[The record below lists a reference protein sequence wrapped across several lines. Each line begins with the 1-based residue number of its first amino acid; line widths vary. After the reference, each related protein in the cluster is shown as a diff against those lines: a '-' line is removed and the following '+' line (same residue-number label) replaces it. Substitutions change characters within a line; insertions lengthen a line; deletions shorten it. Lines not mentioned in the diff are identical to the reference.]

1 MRAQPSLLRGAPSAG
16 VSAGALWHLH
26 FTIFLSFLELL
37 FPISRLS
44 TERNLAYNL
53 NAACIDLQL
62 NRAETE
68 GERGGGRERGRERE
82 SVLCEYEVADG
93 HKSSSG
99 NSGGDGREGG
109 EGVNSELC

>member
-1 MRAQPSLLRGAPSAG
+1 M
-16 VSAGALWHLH
+16 
-26 FTIFLSFLELL
+26 
-37 FPISRLS
+37 
-44 TERNLAYNL
+44 NLAYNL

-68 GERGGGRERGRERE
+68 RERERGGGERGGERER
-82 SVLCEYEVADG
+82 VLCEYEVADG